1 MNNPSSWTFEAKQR
15 RWHYFDKIQNSLYV
29 LFHQAESDPEKFR
42 YDSARMTW
50 LFCLWFFREDLM
62 SMIVANND
70 HLIACGT
77 ELSDIAD
84 VFQEGWMV

>member
-1 MNNPSSWTFEAKQR
+1 MNHPSSESFETKQR
-15 RWHYFDKIQNSLYV
+15 LWHCRDKIQNSLYC
-29 LFHQAESDPEKFR
+29 LFHMEASDPEKFR

-62 SMIVANND
+62 SMIVAN
-70 HLIACGT
+70 HLIACGA

-84 VFQEGWMV
+84 PIQEGRMV

>member
-1 MNNPSSWTFEAKQR
+1 MNNPSSDSFETKQR
-15 RWHYFDKIQNSLYV
+15 VWHYCDKIQNSLYV
-29 LFHQAESDPEKFR
+29 LFHMEQTDPEKFR

-50 LFCLWFFREDLM
+50 LFCLWFFREVLM

-84 VFQEGWMV
+84 AIQEGWTV

>member
-29 LFHQAESDPEKFR
+29 LFHVAESDPEKFR

-50 LFCLWFFREDLM
+50 FYCLWFFREYRMSTNVNNNIHLVTCGLDL
-62 SMIVANND
+62 S
-70 HLIACGT
+70 
-77 ELSDIAD
+77 EIAD
-84 VFQEGWMV
+84 AIEEGRAV